1 VQVSKIEILF
11 IIGLLMVTA
20 GIGCIYWPA
29 SLIFAGGALAITAFK
44 LAQADPPVQAVI
56 ETAIKEVE

>member
-11 IIGLLMVTA
+11 ILGLLMVTA
-20 GIGCIYWPA
+20 GIACIYWPA

-44 LAQADPPVQAVI
+44 LAQAEPPVQPVI
-56 ETAIKEVE
+56 ETTKKEAE